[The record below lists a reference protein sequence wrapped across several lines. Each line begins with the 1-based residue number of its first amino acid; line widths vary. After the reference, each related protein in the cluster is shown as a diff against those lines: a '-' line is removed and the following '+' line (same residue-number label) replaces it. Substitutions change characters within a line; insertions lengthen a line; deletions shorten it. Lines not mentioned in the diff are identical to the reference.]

1 MTDLTMER
9 EFKADPNTVF
19 AFLTKPANIVQW
31 WGPEGMSVP
40 EADMDFSRP
49 GPWSSV
55 LLSADGKRFKV
66 SGMVLAVRPPHAVE
80 LTWAWHDE
88 RGDRGHESRVR
99 FEVNPGKAG
108 GTHFTL
114 HHTGL
119 ADEESAKGHRSG
131 WTSALRKLERMD
143 G

>member
-9 EFKADPNTVF
+9 EFKADPKTVF
-19 AFLTKPANIVQW
+19 AYLTKPSNIVQW

-40 EADMDFSRP
+40 EADMDFTRP

-55 LLSADGKRFKV
+55 LTSADGKRFKV
-66 SGMVLAVRPPHAVE
+66 SGMVLAVLPPHAVE

-88 RGDRGHESRVR
+88 HDARGHESMVR
-99 FEVNPGKAG
+99 FEVSPGKAG

-119 ADEESAKGHRSG
+119 ADDESAKGHRSG

-143 G
+143 S